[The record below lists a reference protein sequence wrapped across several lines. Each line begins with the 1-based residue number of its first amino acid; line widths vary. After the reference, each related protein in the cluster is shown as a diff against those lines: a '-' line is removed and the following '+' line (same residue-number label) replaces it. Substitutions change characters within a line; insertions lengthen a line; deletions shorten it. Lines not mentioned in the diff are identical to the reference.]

1 MLRSMLLYD
10 TDILI
15 TIILLLVLSLLFC
28 IILLGPQ
35 LAPRGLPGGRQPH
48 EVALK
53 RMYTYI
59 YIYMYMYMYMDMYV
73 YISLSLYIYIYTH
86 THIYIYIYIYR
97 ERERER
103 VLCGYLCVFFCCSVF
118 FAKVSLFNLTKWSS
132 GKAHP
137 HTHKSQGFLGPP
149 C

>member
-10 TDILI
+10 TDIII

-73 YISLSLYIYIYTH
+73 YISLSLYIYIYIH
-86 THIYIYIYIYR
+86 IRIYIYIYIYIER
-97 ERERER
+97 ERERECC
-103 VLCGYLCVFFCCSVF
+103 VVICVFSFVVACSLLRLVY
-118 FAKVSLFNLTKWSS
+118 STSRS
-132 GKAHP
+132 GPQARHI
-137 HTHKSQGFLGPP
+137 HTHISHRDF
-149 C
+149 